1 MSTTIRSEEQVD
13 AAMAGPIEY
22 LVVEF
27 PRGHRTGENLP
38 LLVDLVDR
46 GIIRLLDLVFL
57 NRGTDGSVSTIEL
70 ADLDG
75 DGELDLAVFEGVA
88 SGVVGEDDLHEAGG
102 VLEPGSSAAIVVYEC
117 LWAAPLLTAL
127 HRSGARLVGGSLI
140 APDAVIAALD
150 ATESADARTTT

>member
-1 MSTTIRSEEQVD
+1 MSTTIRSDEQVD
-13 AAMAGPIEY
+13 AMAGLIEY
-22 LVVEF
+22 LVIEF

-57 NRGTDGSVSTIEL
+57 SCGTDGSVSTIEL

-75 DGELDLAVFEGVA
+75 DGELDLAVFEGVT
-88 SGVVGEDDLHEAGG
+88 SGVVGGDDLHEAGG
-102 VLEPGSSAAIVVYEC
+102 LLEPGSSAAIVVYEN
-117 LWAAPLLTAL
+117 LWAAPLVTAL

-140 APDAVIAALD
+140 STDAVIAALD
-150 ATESADARTTT
+150 ATEPTDARTT